1 MRTYIN
7 DIAPLRVTQGTID
20 KTYRPKTERWI
31 IPKLGRHR
39 LDRLTPEH
47 LYKFY
52 KSLRQDDGLA
62 ANTIVQIHR
71 ILS

>member
-31 IPKLGRHR
+31 IPKLGKHR
-39 LDRLTPEH
+39 LDRLTPDH

-52 KSLRQDDGLA
+52 ISLR
-62 ANTIVQIHR
+62 
-71 ILS
+71 